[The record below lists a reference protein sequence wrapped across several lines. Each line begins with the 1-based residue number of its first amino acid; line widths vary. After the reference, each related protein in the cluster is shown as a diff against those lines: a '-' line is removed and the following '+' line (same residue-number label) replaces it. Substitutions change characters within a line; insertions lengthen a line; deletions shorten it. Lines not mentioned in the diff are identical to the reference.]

1 MKPGEC
7 WYLRLT
13 DPHRIVHGGRLER
26 VNLSIDMAPKHWV
39 RSLVRSSHRTS

>member
-13 DPHRIVHGGRLER
+13 DPNRVINDGSTER
-26 VNLSIDMAPKHWV
+26 TRMTIEMVPNDWV
-39 RSLVRSSHRTS
+39 RSLLMAIQEL